1 MNIVCRTEGNETIC
15 EREEEIRA
23 RKLKEEIISEI
34 LTRLENNYV
43 VEFTITVANQTVKVQ
58 AKLKKVTS

>member
-1 MNIVCRTEGNETIC
+1 MNIVCRAEGNETIC